1 MPNYTTSYS
10 TKGKRPHKRR
20 GASDRLPAAQ
30 RRTVRRPGV
39 QYLHHTQG
47 FGHSRRSSFSPRRRD
62 SRRPYVFI
70 AVGCAALLFMASI
83 IWYLNRSVGITLN
96 GADAS
101 VRIGSS
107 IEQLIED
114 QGIDVRAGNLLAVDD
129 SVLEKRAGERYSVK
143 LNGKQIDNADLATTT
158 LEGGED
164 LEIGAGR
171 DRYEE
176 HDVEATTI
184 QPTLEVK
191 GSGAIRY
198 VETWGIPGRSEV
210 WTGKVSGKT
219 QDRGVVQEVQ
229 NCVVRA
235 RSVSPDEGTYVALT
249 FDEGPSS
256 YTAQIVDILK
266 EKGVSATFF
275 LQGDRTADAKAAAAT
290 IVDAGFEVGSNSW
303 SDIDLGELSA
313 DDLRTQLTQGFDAI
327 EEATDQTCCLLRPP
341 YGTFTDQN
349 WADAADLV
357 SAVITWNV
365 DSGDYL
371 LPGADQVIE
380 TVVESVSNGN
390 IVLLTDND
398 ACGEQTVEA
407 LPQLIDKLQEQGY
420 QIVSLSELIKT
431 DDELAEAVDLSRVSM
446 PKDAVLPQ
454 READDAEEA

>member
-20 GASDRLPAAQ
+20 GASDRLPAAH
-30 RRTVRRPGV
+30 RRTAKRPGA

-47 FGHSRRSSFSPRRRD
+47 FGRSRRSSFSPRRRD
-62 SRRPYVFI
+62 SRRPYVYI
-70 AVGCAALLFMASI
+70 AVGCAALLFVASI

-114 QGIDVRAGNLLAVDD
+114 QGIDVRAGDLLAVDD

-143 LNGKQIDNADLATTT
+143 LNGRQIDNADLATTT
-158 LEGGED
+158 LEGGEE

-176 HDVEATTI
+176 HDIEATAI

-256 YTAQIVDILK
+256 YTAQIIDILE

-275 LQGDRTADAKAAAAT
+275 LQGDRTADAQAAAAA

-303 SDIDLGELSA
+303 SDTDLGELSA
-313 DDLRTQLTQGFDAI
+313 DDLRAQLTQGFEAI
-327 EEATDQTCCLLRPP
+327 EGATGQPCCLLRPP

-357 SAVITWNV
+357 SAVVTWNI

-371 LPGADQVIE
+371 LPGADQVVE
-380 TVVESVSNGN
+380 TVVGSVSNGS

-398 ACGEQTVEA
+398 ACGAQTVEA
-407 LPQLIDKLQEQGY
+407 LPQIIDQLQEEGY
-420 QIVSLSELIKT
+420 RIVSLSELVKT
-431 DDELAEAVDLSRVSM
+431 DEELAEAVDLSRVSM
-446 PKDAVLPQ
+446 PEDAVLPQ
-454 READDAEEA
+454 LKAEDTEES